1 MAEVTGDIGG
11 QPVQLNNAATE
22 ATLRQLLAV
31 MAKMGATGGGAG
43 GNAELQKLYEKI
55 KKSNKSYDDELKKR
69 EKAAK
74 NLDDQIKREE
84 KKKKA
89 DDEAAEAD
97 AKRQKQIQAGAN
109 ELTNLGKTADK
120 LGQGFFS
127 LLGDLSKMGNDVT
140 AVGGIFAK
148 IPIVGGLVSSA
159 FGAVAGAA
167 NETYKAFNTAASVG
181 ANFGGSIQE
190 MQRAVAGTGLPLNE
204 FTTIIKDNAQ
214 TMSVLGQG
222 TSDGAKRFA
231 QLSKT
236 IRTSTVGDDLA
247 RLGYTTADI
256 NSGMA
261 RYAGMLSSTGK
272 LQGMS
277 NAQLVAS
284 TGDYLKNLDAVSKL
298 TGESKAALQA
308 QEDARKA
315 DAQYLV
321 LKSTLGKAGGD
332 NLEVMMN
339 SLPKEMQDAAK
350 EILATGTASGANAQ
364 KLMAVMP
371 QIGQQLMGASA
382 QMRATGGFS
391 KDAMLSLQSGMRKS
405 SEGILQNGRVQ
416 VMGRHMADE
425 YGQTIVGLN
434 KLSQQQGTLAE
445 QKAKSDKE
453 LAEAAQKVKEGLDP
467 ASMKANMEKLADV
480 SNKFMAA
487 LANSGIM
494 EQLLDM
500 FNGGM
505 ETMTPILLDA
515 LDTIASGISFVS
527 ENFGAISTILTIG
540 AGLYLA
546 YNAVVAAATL
556 ATSLQALGVTA
567 LLPALAGMAGA
578 VWAVLSPLIPF
589 AVAAA
594 ALVYAFKKMYDSG
607 WTFGSAI
614 QAVADNLKSFWLT
627 LKDLMNSMLSLLPSW
642 AGGISK
648 SEAERRKAVNDDER
662 KTLEANEKARD
673 ATRAG
678 VAAERADAT
687 AATKTETMTRGE
699 RWKAERANTKAT
711 AENTAAKEAEKKS
724 ADAVVESNKNLDGTN
739 PVETFKDFRKR
750 MLGEKGAEE
759 RKTMAPATPAGGAP
773 PVSQDAAK
781 NLDMVE
787 AALKKQGITDP
798 KYIAAVKGN
807 VMKESGG
814 KAISENMNYAGTSND
829 RIKSIFGSRAAGK
842 SDAEL
847 DAIKKDPQQMGEMM
861 YGSKTKMGQSLGNNE
876 PGDGFKYRGRGF
888 IQLTGK
894 SNYAAASK
902 AIYGDDRLVQNP
914 DLVNDPAVAAE
925 VSAWYM
931 KKGQAGMAKKM
942 GIDMGSMSQEQANAL
957 ATSQIAGTD
966 VTKAGGYLGGENL
979 NKVNSYA
986 AQFASGKTPVAAST
1000 PSPAAAQAATGT
1012 KMVTI
1017 DGKQYAEGSA
1027 EAKAAQEALAKKQQ
1041 AGSGEGTKKPG
1052 SPGQESAESL
1062 LASLNTKMDALIRV
1076 SSGTKD
1082 LNDKQ
1087 LAALRGRGD
1096 AFQMGVPI

>member
-31 MAKMGATGGGAG
+31 MAKMGAKGGGAG
-43 GNAELQKLYEKI
+43 GDAELQKLYEKV
-55 KKSNKSYDDELKKR
+55 KKSNKAYDDELKKR

-89 DDEAAEAD
+89 DEEAEAAD

-167 NETYKAFNTAASVG
+167 QSTYKAFNTAASVG

-190 MQRAVAGTGLPLNE
+190 MQRTVAGTGLTLDQ
-204 FTTIIKDNAQ
+204 FTGIVAKNGENLALFAG
-214 TMSVLGQG
+214 S
-222 TSDGAKRFA
+222 TSEGAKR
-231 QLSKT
+231 LSNMAKSV
-236 IRTSTVGDDLA
+236 RNSGLGDDLA
-247 RLGYTTADI
+247 RLGYTTEDI
-256 NSGMA
+256 NNGFA
-261 RYAGMLSSTGK
+261 RYSAMMAKSGADRGK
-272 LQGMS
+272 TD
-277 NAQLVAS
+277 AQLAAD
-284 TGDYLKNLDAVSKL
+284 TGQYLKNLDAVSKL
-298 TGESKAALQA
+298 TGKSKEAL
-308 QEDARKA
+308 EKEEEARRN
-315 DAQYLV
+315 DAQFRIAEMK
-321 LKSTLGKAGGD
+321 LKEGD
-332 NLEVMMN
+332 RKNLDMFMN
-339 SLPKEMQDAAK
+339 SMSETEKEAFKNM
-350 EILATGTASGANAQ
+350 LATGAMTGKAAQELAVANPAAAKILLDTATRARQTGELSRQSVFSADKQLSAAAKAN
-364 KLMAVMP
+364 L
-371 QIGQQLMGASA
+371 GSA
-382 QMRATGGFS
+382 RQATL
-391 KDAMLSLQSGMRKS
+391 AA
-405 SEGILQNGRVQ
+405 
-416 VMGRHMADE
+416 HMSDE
-425 YGQTIVGLN
+425 YGKAVVGDMDRAQRKGTLEENAMKQTAE
-434 KLSQQQGTLAE
+434 LAE
-445 QKAKSDKE
+445 QQKKAKD
-453 LAEAAQKVKEGLDP
+453 GLDP
-467 ASMKANMEKLADV
+467 AGMKANMEKLADV
-480 SNKFMAA
+480 SNTFMAA

-494 EQLLDM
+494 EQLLDI

-515 LDTIASGISFVS
+515 LDTIAAGISFVS

-556 ATSLQALGVTA
+556 ATSLQALGITA
-567 LLPALAGMAGA
+567 MLPALAGMAGA
-578 VWAVLSPLIPF
+578 VWAVISPLIPF

-614 QAVADNLKSFWLT
+614 QAVSDNLKSFWLT
-627 LKDLMNSMLSLLPSW
+627 LQDLMNSMLSLLPSW

-662 KTLEANEKARD
+662 KTLEANEKSRD
-673 ATRAG
+673 ATRAT
-678 VAAERADAT
+678 VAAERADSA
-687 AATKTETMTRGE
+687 AATKTDTLTRGE

-711 AENTAAKEAEKKS
+711 AENTKAKEDEKKS

-807 VMKESGG
+807 IMKESGG
-814 KAISENMNYAGTSND
+814 KAVSENMNYANTSND
-829 RIKSIFGSRAAGK
+829 RIKSIFGSRATGK
-842 SDAEL
+842 SDQEL

-894 SNYAAASK
+894 SNYAQASK

-942 GIDMGSMSQEQANAL
+942 GIDTGSMSQDQANAL

-1012 KMVTI
+1012 KMITI

-1027 EAKAAQEALAKKQQ
+1027 DAKAAQEALAKKQQ

-1052 SPGQESAESL
+1052 APGQESAESL
-1062 LASLNTKMDALIRV
+1062 LASLNTKMDALIKV
-1076 SSGTKD
+1076 SAGTKD

-1087 LAALRGRGD
+1087 LSALRGRGD

>member
-31 MAKMGATGGGAG
+31 MAKMGSKGGGAG
-43 GNAELQKLYEKI
+43 GDAELQKLYEKI

-89 DDEAAEAD
+89 DDDAADAE
-97 AKRQKQIQAGAN
+97 AKRQKQVQAGAN
-109 ELTNLGKTADK
+109 EISNLGKTAEK
-120 LGQGFFS
+120 VGQGFFN

-167 NETYKAFNTAASVG
+167 QSTYKAFNTAASVG

-190 MQRAVAGTGLPLNE
+190 MQRTVAGTGLTLDQ
-204 FTTIIKDNAQ
+204 FTGIVAKNGENLALFAGSTAE
-214 TMSVLGQG
+214 
-222 TSDGAKRFA
+222 GAKR
-231 QLSKT
+231 LSNMAKT
-236 IRTSTVGDDLA
+236 VRNSGLGDDLA
-247 RLGYTTADI
+247 RLGYTTEDI
-256 NSGMA
+256 NNGFA
-261 RYAGMLSSTGK
+261 RYSAIMAKSGADRGK
-272 LQGMS
+272 TD
-277 NAQLVAS
+277 AQLAAD
-284 TGDYLKNLDAVSKL
+284 TGQYLKNLDAVSKL
-298 TGESKAALQA
+298 TGKSKEAL
-308 QEDARKA
+308 EKEEEARRN
-315 DAQYLV
+315 DAQFRIAEMK
-321 LKSTLGKAGGD
+321 LKEGD
-332 NLEVMMN
+332 RKNLDMFMN
-339 SLPKEMQDAAK
+339 SMGETEKEAFKNM
-350 EILATGTASGANAQ
+350 LATGAMTGEAAQELAVANPAAAKILLDTAIRARQTGELSRQSVFDADKQLNVAAKANLGSARQSTLAANMAATHGKAVVGDMDRAQ
-364 KLMAVMP
+364 RK
-371 QIGQQLMGASA
+371 ASLEEN
-382 QMRATGGFS
+382 
-391 KDAMLSLQSGMRKS
+391 AMK
-405 SEGILQNGRVQ
+405 
-416 VMGRHMADE
+416 
-425 YGQTIVGLN
+425 QTAE
-434 KLSQQQGTLAE
+434 LAE
-445 QKAKSDKE
+445 QQKKAKD
-453 LAEAAQKVKEGLDP
+453 GLDP

-494 EQLLDM
+494 EQLLDI
-500 FNGGM
+500 FNNGM

-515 LDTIASGISFVS
+515 LDAIATGISWVS
-527 ENFGAISTILTIG
+527 ENFNSIATVLTIG
-540 AGLYLA
+540 AGLFLA
-546 YNAVVAAATL
+546 YNAIVIAATL
-556 ATSLQALGVTA
+556 ATSLE
-567 LLPALAGMAGA
+567 ALARVPVIAGLAAMAA
-578 VWAVLSPLIPF
+578 AMITTLAPVM
-589 AVAAA
+589 AVAAVA
-594 ALVYAFKKMYDSG
+594 IALVAGFKKLYESG
-607 WTFGSAI
+607 WTFGTAI
-614 QAVADNLKSFWLT
+614 DAVKDNLIRFGLALHDMWIGMLT
-627 LKDLMNSMLSLLPSW
+627 LLPN
-642 AGGISK
+642 ALGGISK
-648 SEAERRKAVNDDER
+648 EEAARRKAINDDER
-662 KTLEANEKARD
+662 KTLDANEKARD
-673 ATRAG
+673 NKRAE

-687 AATKTETMTRGE
+687 AATKTETQTRGE

-711 AENTAAKEAEKKS
+711 AENTKAKEDEKKS

-759 RKTMAPATPAGGAP
+759 RKTMAPATPAGAAP

-807 VMKESGG
+807 IMKESGG
-814 KAISENMNYAGTSND
+814 KAVSENMNYANTSND
-829 RIKSIFGSRAAGK
+829 RIKSIFGSRATGK

-861 YGSKTKMGQSLGNNE
+861 YGSNTKMGKSLGNNE

-894 SNYAAASK
+894 SNYAQASK

-931 KKGQAGMAKKM
+931 KKGQAGMAAKM
-942 GIDMGSMSQEQANAL
+942 GINTGNMSQDQANAL

-986 AQFASGKTPVAAST
+986 AQFASGKTPVTAST
-1000 PSPAAAQAATGT
+1000 PTPAAAQAATGT

-1017 DGKQYAEGSA
+1017 DGKQYAEGSS

-1041 AGSGEGTKKPG
+1041 AGSGDGTKKTG
-1052 SPGQESAESL
+1052 AAGQESAESL

-1076 SSGTKD
+1076 SAGTKD

-1087 LAALRGRGD
+1087 LSALRGRGD